1 MEKDKKV
8 LRLVLLAMLI
18 GLGVVISPIL
28 RIEGMCPMAHLINIV
43 CAVLMGPWYAL
54 LCATLIG
61 IIRMTI
67 MGIPPLALTGA
78 VFGAVL
84 SGLLYRASKGKII
97 CAVIGEI
104 IGTGIIGAV
113 VSYPV
118 MEIFYGRT
126 GLSWMYYVPMFIS
139 GTLIG
144 GSIAFCLLMALSRS
158 GTLREFQQKLG
169 IQVYEMEN
177 ENNLYESFAF
187 ILRHVEE
194 TKPLIHCITH
204 PITMNDCANLV
215 LAVGASPN
223 MASHPEE
230 AAEFVSLASVLAV
243 NLGNIADD
251 RMEGMQRAAAR
262 ANELGIPILIDAV
275 GVSCSTCAAALP
287 MTYRDISSAVIKGN
301 SSEIRALCGLDS
313 HGSGVDAGAA
323 DAVTADTFAAA
334 AEEFG
339 AYAAAHQLSYWPA
352 VLSTS

>member
-126 GLSWMYYVPMFIS
+126 GLSWMDYVPMFIS

-169 IQVYEMEN
+169 IQVYEN
-177 ENNLYESFAF
+177 GK
-187 ILRHVEE
+187 R
-194 TKPLIHCITH
+194 K
-204 PITMNDCANLV
+204 
-215 LAVGASPN
+215 
-223 MASHPEE
+223 
-230 AAEFVSLASVLAV
+230 
-243 NLGNIADD
+243 
-251 RMEGMQRAAAR
+251 
-262 ANELGIPILIDAV
+262 
-275 GVSCSTCAAALP
+275 
-287 MTYRDISSAVIKGN
+287 
-301 SSEIRALCGLDS
+301 
-313 HGSGVDAGAA
+313 
-323 DAVTADTFAAA
+323 
-334 AEEFG
+334 
-339 AYAAAHQLSYWPA
+339 
-352 VLSTS
+352 